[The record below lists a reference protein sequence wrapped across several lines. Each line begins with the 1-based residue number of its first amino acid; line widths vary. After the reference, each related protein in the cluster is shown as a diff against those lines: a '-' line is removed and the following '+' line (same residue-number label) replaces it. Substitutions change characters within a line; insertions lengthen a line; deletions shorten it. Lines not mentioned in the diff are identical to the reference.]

1 MTTNKQTLGRRL
13 FINRDFGLL
22 FWGRLV
28 SQVGDGIHYL
38 ALTWLVLDL
47 TGSGTALGTMLFA
60 SSIPMVLLAPFSGV
74 LADLWDRKT
83 IVVSM
88 DVLRGL
94 IILTLAFVYRTGSLN
109 MPILY
114 VATIFSSLC
123 GVLFGPAISA
133 TVPGLVKKEELVK
146 ANSLNSLS
154 RAATQIVGPVA
165 GAFLL
170 GTTGYFGVFLINGIA
185 FLLSAISEMFIRFP
199 KVQSEK
205 ADTRISAGEQFVL
218 KFKEGF
224 VYIWQNVGLRTI
236 IFFAVALNFVSSPLM
251 NVVFPYFGKE
261 VLLLEAQQYGTLQ
274 AMLPVGFLVG
284 TALIGFLTKK
294 YRKESLLSFGI
305 VMQGAIVVLIG
316 AFAMPSVYVNMEV
329 SAILIAMSC
338 ALFGVGVM
346 NILVNVPFQVTL
358 QETVPDSYR
367 GRVFGLMDSMVQLL
381 VPLSMALSGVLVD
394 MFSVASL
401 FWVPGVVIT
410 CLGFGLAASRNVRL
424 LYVKQETA

>member
-1 MTTNKQTLGRRL
+1 
-13 FINRDFGLL
+13 
-22 FWGRLV
+22 
-28 SQVGDGIHYL
+28 
-38 ALTWLVLDL
+38 
-47 TGSGTALGTMLFA
+47 
-60 SSIPMVLLAPFSGV
+60 
-74 LADLWDRKT
+74 
-83 IVVSM
+83 
-88 DVLRGL
+88 
-94 IILTLAFVYRTGSLN
+94 
-109 MPILY
+109 
-114 VATIFSSLC
+114 
-123 GVLFGPAISA
+123 
-133 TVPGLVKKEELVK
+133 
-146 ANSLNSLS
+146 
-154 RAATQIVGPVA
+154 
-165 GAFLL
+165 
-170 GTTGYFGVFLINGIA
+170 
-185 FLLSAISEMFIRFP
+185 
-199 KVQSEK
+199 
-205 ADTRISAGEQFVL
+205 
-218 KFKEGF
+218 
-224 VYIWQNVGLRTI
+224 
-236 IFFAVALNFVSSPLM
+236 
-251 NVVFPYFGKE
+251 
-261 VLLLEAQQYGTLQ
+261 
-274 AMLPVGFLVG
+274 MLPVGFLVG